1 MKLTTYQVNH
11 PDIVD
16 RVKALLFSLRET
28 GATVSLVGARGVML
42 AVIRTRAPEILEKR
56 FSDGSTFRAS
66 DSYMRKWLHET
77 LHWSQRKATQAA
89 QKRPQDWEDQCE
101 RSFFR
106 KVYTIKE
113 EDIPAFLWVNSDQ
126 TQCVYAPGDK
136 MTWAE
141 TGSKQ
146 VPLIGGEEK
155 RAFTVMVSIAS
166 DGTVL
171 PMQAIYAGKTKRSR
185 PSATAPNYKNLI
197 DAGFLIQESG
207 TTTYWSNMNTMKDFV
222 NKILAPYFDKCKVD
236 HNLPLSQHSLWT
248 IDVWSVHRSGEFRGW
263 MKKTHPMIILDYVPG
278 GCTSVAQPC
287 DVGIQRPFKLSL
299 KRSYHE
305 DVVTEVMD
313 QLDSGAAVVDFD
325 THIGMLRDRSTRW
338 IWNAYKAINNMN
350 LVEKV
355 RLFLRKNISYD
366 LPS

>member
-1 MKLTTYQVNH
+1 
-11 PDIVD
+11 
-16 RVKALLFSLRET
+16 
-28 GATVSLVGARGVML
+28 ML
-42 AVIRTRAPEILEKR
+42 AVIQTQAPEILEKK
-56 FSDGSTFRAS
+56 FSDGSAFRAS
-66 DSYMRKWLHET
+66 DSYMRNWLHET

-101 RSFFR
+101 RSVFR
-106 KVYTIKE
+106 KVYIIKE

-141 TGSKQ
+141 MGSKQ

-155 RAFTVMVSIAS
+155 RAFTVMVSVAS

-171 PMQAIYAGKTKRSR
+171 PMQAIYGGKTKRSR

-207 TTTYWSNMNTMKDFV
+207 TATYWSNINTMKDFV
-222 NKILAPYFDKCKVD
+222 NEILAPYSDKCKID
-236 HNLPLSQHSLWT
+236 HNLSPSQHSLWT
-248 IDVWSVHRSGEFRGW
+248 IDVWSVHRSGEFRQW
-263 MKKTHPMIILDYVPG
+263 MKKTHPRIILDYVPG

-305 DVVTEVMD
+305 DVVREVMD
-313 QLDSGAAVVDFD
+313 QLNSGAAVVDFD
-325 THIGMLRDRSTRW
+325 THIGVLRDRSTRW
-338 IWNAYKAINNMN
+338 IWNAYKAINDKN
-350 LVEKV
+350 LVKKV
-355 RLFLRKNISYD
+355 RLFLLKNISYD
-366 LPS
+366 LLF